1 MSGKSNTV
9 SGARFSVIWLRGLAF
24 FGALGVLALTFVNAS
39 WLADNPKGHLRLIAN
54 GGISQ
59 QYTAAGRSSPCPAT
73 AIQPPLHDYI
83 ADTARSVQMARRMG
97 ADLVTLDVART
108 ADDALVLYPDA
119 ELDCRSNGKGPVAA
133 QPLKAV
139 QALDPGYGYTADGG
153 KTFPLR
159 GKAINT
165 IPTLDEVIEADPK
178 GRYFFRFV
186 ADDAQAAK
194 VLAARLKALGRD
206 PVTAGDGF
214 SGGPAAIAA
223 VRAAW
228 PGAWA
233 FDPAQASACTAA
245 YRATGWIG
253 FLPGACKGGTMLA
266 PLDATFTLWGWP
278 NLTVNR
284 MTAGGGQMLAVRTGA
299 GTGVGTGLLH
309 ARDLPS
315 IPITYRG
322 YVLVDDY
329 WTVGPA
335 LRPTLD
341 KRTNA
346 EALAAQERDEA
357 ASE

>member
-1 MSGKSNTV
+1 MAIQVESRP
-9 SGARFSVIWLRGLAF
+9 GARFTVIWLRATAF
-24 FGALGVLALTFVNAS
+24 FGALGFLALTFVNAG

-59 QYTAAGRSSPCPAT
+59 QYTAAGRASPCPAK

-97 ADLVTLDVART
+97 ADMVTLDVART
-108 ADDALVLYPDA
+108 ADDAMVLYPDA
-119 ELDCRSNGKGPVAA
+119 TLDCRSNGTGPVSA
-133 QPLKAV
+133 QPLA
-139 QALDPGYGYTADGG
+139 QLQTLDPGYGYTADGG

-159 GKAINT
+159 GNARNT
-165 IPTLDEVIEADPK
+165 IPALETVLQADPR

-186 ADDAQAAK
+186 ADDAAAGK
-194 VLAARLKALGRD
+194 VLVATLKALGRD
-206 PVTAGDGF
+206 PVAAGDGF
-214 SGGPAAIAA
+214 SGSAAAIGP

-233 FDPAQASACTAA
+233 FDPEQAAACTSS
-245 YRATGWIG
+245 YRMTGWTG
-253 FLPGACKGGTMLA
+253 FLPGACKGGTMIA

-278 NLTVNR
+278 NLTINR
-284 MTAGGGQMLAVRTGA
+284 MTGAGGQMLAVRNGA
-299 GTGVGTGLLH
+299 GTGLLH
-309 ARDLPS
+309 MRDLPS

-322 YVLVDDY
+322 YVMVDDY

-335 LRPTLD
+335 LRPGLD
-341 KRTNA
+341 QRTNS

-357 ASE
+357 ATE

>member
-1 MSGKSNTV
+1 
-9 SGARFSVIWLRGLAF
+9 VIWLRGLAF
-24 FGALGVLALTFVNAS
+24 FGALAFLALTFVNAS

-59 QYTAAGRSSPCPAT
+59 QYTSAGRASPCPAK
-73 AIQPPLHDYI
+73 AILPPLHDYI

-97 ADLVTLDVART
+97 ADLETLDVARS

-119 ELDCRSNGKGPVAA
+119 TLDCRSNGTGPVSA
-133 QPLKAV
+133 QPLAKLR
-139 QALDPGYGYTADGG
+139 ALDPGYGYTADGG

-159 GKAINT
+159 GKTLNT
-165 IPTLDEVIEADPK
+165 IPTVDEVLEADPR

-186 ADDAQAAK
+186 ADDAQAGK
-194 VLAARLKALGRD
+194 VLVAKLKAMGRD
-206 PVTAGDGF
+206 PVAAGDGF

-233 FDPAQASACTAA
+233 FDPAQAAACTSA
-245 YRATGWIG
+245 YRTSGWIG
-253 FLPGACKGGTMLA
+253 LLPGACKGGTMIA

-284 MTAGGGQMLAVRTGA
+284 MAAAGGQMLATRTSA
-299 GTGVGTGLLH
+299 GVGLLH

-322 YVLVDDY
+322 YVMVDDY

-335 LRPTLD
+335 LRPGLD

-357 ASE
+357 ATD

>member
-1 MSGKSNTV
+1 MPDKFRAV
-9 SGARFSVIWLRGLAF
+9 SGANFSVVWLRGIAF
-24 FGALGVLALTFVNAS
+24 FGALGFLALTFVNAS
-39 WLADNPKGHLRLIAN
+39 WLADNPRGHLRLIAN

-59 QYTAAGRSSPCPAT
+59 QYTPAGRLAPCPAQ
-73 AIQPPLHDYI
+73 AILPPLHDYI

-108 ADDALVLYPDA
+108 ADDVLVLYPDA
-119 ELDCRSNGKGPVAA
+119 TLDCRSNGKGPVSA
-133 QPLKAV
+133 QPLKAL
-139 QALDPGYGYTADGG
+139 QALDPGYGYSADGG

-159 GKAINT
+159 GNARNT
-165 IPTLDEVIEADPK
+165 IPTLEEVIEVDPK
-178 GRYFFRFV
+178 GRYFFRLV

-194 VLAARLKALGRD
+194 LLVAKLNALGRD
-206 PVTAGDGF
+206 PVASEDGF
-214 SGGPAAIAA
+214 SAGPAALA
-223 VRAAW
+223 VIRAGW
-228 PGAWA
+228 PKAWA
-233 FDPAQASACTAA
+233 FDPAQAAACTAA
-245 YRATGWIG
+245 YRTTGWTSL
-253 FLPGACKGGTMLA
+253 LPSACKDGTMIA

-284 MTAGGGQMLAVRTGA
+284 MTAAGGHMLAVRTGA
-299 GTGVGTGLLH
+299 GTGLLH

-335 LRPTLD
+335 LRPTID

-346 EALAAQERDEA
+346 EALAAQERDDA
-357 ASE
+357 ATD